1 MHAYRIPF
9 SYNCSHQ
16 LPLVEDFGIA
26 SNIWQP
32 LTTID
37 ELPYTPPNWIEALFQ
52 SRAALIDEIEKRAQK
67 TDFIQVDVR
76 AQTLSLYSD
85 RILIERTAVLYM
97 KEQEPLFHAY
107 IKASI
112 DTSDGKFIDISALFR
127 QPWSRFIRSNQFT
140 MGRTPVKWCQT
151 ELPWLSDSLGYDR
164 DSKYWC
170 LYSLLHGLDNE
181 CNDRVSGYVIEI
193 FILENFEKLSANC
206 SQ

>member
-9 SYNCSHQ
+9 SYNYSHHV
-16 LPLVEDFGIA
+16 PLEEDFGIA
-26 SNIWQP
+26 ANIWQP
-32 LTTID
+32 LTAID
-37 ELPYTPPNWIEALFQ
+37 ELPYTVPNWIEALFQ
-52 SRAALIDEIEKRAQK
+52 SRAALIDEIEKRVQK

-85 RILIERTAVLYM
+85 RILIERTAVLHM
-97 KEQEPLFHAY
+97 KKQEPLFHAY

-112 DTSDGKFIDISALFR
+112 DTSDGKLIDISPLFR

-140 MGRTPVKWCQT
+140 MGRTPVKWCRT
-151 ELPWLSDSLGYDR
+151 ELPWLSNSLGYDR